1 MDYLLL
7 NEDQL
12 RTLINAETTF
22 TALEEAKRLQAAV
35 RGSMLWRVDA
45 GKE

>member
-12 RTLINAETTF
+12 RNLINAETTF
-22 TALEEAKRLQAAV
+22 TALEEAKRRQAAV
-35 RGSMLWRVDA
+35 RGSMFWRVDA